1 MPREG
6 TPSAQRGGEAKR
18 PGSDATESRGSPRSA
33 QRGLLCCRLVDRDPR
48 FLAECRALGEAL
60 KSFPTI
66 GALRG
71 SPQWK
76 DLGPRLERLLSTV
89 RRFEP
94 AQPPPTST
102 RDRVLAVQWNIEH
115 GNWYE
120 QVERALTTHPL
131 LQSADIVMMNEVDL
145 GAARAANRD
154 VARDLAHALGFHG
167 CWAPMALET
176 TLGRD
181 DDERMAAGRANEE
194 GLVGVAILSRWP
206 LGEARI
212 VELPS
217 PENVQFDLE
226 RMYGRHVGLVVEV
239 RRPSAPFVAVSVH
252 LEVHRTRADRARQM
266 QTLMAALRQETRPII
281 LAGDFNSHTFNRGRW
296 WDIFANAGVMLTWTN
311 RAVLSRFLY
320 PDRGPAREPLF
331 DALREADFEWNRFN
345 DRRPTLR
352 VRFDR
357 LDEARAILTV
367 AGGLIRWA
375 ERRSRLRLDWFAGR
389 GWRDGNGG
397 SVAGLDGPGKAS
409 DHAPIVAE
417 FR

>member
-1 MPREG
+1 M
-6 TPSAQRGGEAKR
+6 
-18 PGSDATESRGSPRSA
+18 
-33 QRGLLCCRLVDRDPR
+33 DRDPE

-60 KSFPTI
+60 KAYPSI
-66 GALRG
+66 DALRG
-71 SPQWK
+71 SASWN
-76 DLGPRLERLLSTV
+76 DLGPRLSRLLSTI

-94 AQPPPTST
+94 AHPQASKPST
-102 RDRVLAVQWNIEH
+102 APQRVLAVHWNIEH
-115 GNWYE
+115 GNWYD

-131 LQSADIVMMNEVDL
+131 LQSADLVMLNEVDL
-145 GAARAANRD
+145 GAARAGNRD
-154 VARDLAHALGFHG
+154 VACDLAHALGLHG
-167 CWAPMALET
+167 CWAPLSIET

-181 DDERMAAGRANEE
+181 DDERMAAGRANQEA
-194 GLVGVAILSRWP
+194 LVGLAILSRWP

-217 PENVQFDLE
+217 PEKVQFNRE
-226 RMYGRHVGLVVEV
+226 RMYGRHIGLIAEV
-239 RRPSAPFVAVSVH
+239 QRPAAPFVAVSVH
-252 LEVHRTRADRARQM
+252 LEVHRTRQDRALQM
-266 QTLMAALRQETRPII
+266 RTLMAALRNEKRPIV

-296 WDIFANAGVMLTWTN
+296 WDVFANAAVMLMWTN

-320 PDRGPAREPLF
+320 PDRGPARETLF
-331 DALREADFEWNRFN
+331 DVLRDSDFEWNRFN

-357 LDEARAILTV
+357 LEEARALMRV
-367 AGGLIRWA
+367 AAPLIRWT

-389 GWRDGNGG
+389 GWVEGSGG
-397 SVAGLDGPGKAS
+397 TVAGLDGEGLAS